1 LHARPPFSFISGG
14 KMVAALATKRASSLS
29 HDLHDF
35 LGVNGFDV
43 RIEAIG
49 ATRACHRPTKRDN
62 HTGANNTELAL
73 AA

>member
-1 LHARPPFSFISGG
+1 
-14 KMVAALATKRASSLS
+14 MVADLATERALSLS

-43 RIEAIG
+43 QIEAIG

-62 HTGANNTELAL
+62 HTGANNTEYAL